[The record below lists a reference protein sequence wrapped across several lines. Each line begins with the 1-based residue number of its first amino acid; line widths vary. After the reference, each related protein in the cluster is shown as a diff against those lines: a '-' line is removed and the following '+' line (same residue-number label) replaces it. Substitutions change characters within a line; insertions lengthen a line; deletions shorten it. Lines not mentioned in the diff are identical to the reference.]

1 MAPVTQ
7 VRRHRATRL
16 GLAAA
21 VLSNVRN
28 PSFTRHHLCRMT
40 AQADWMCL
48 LCNTADG
55 RPPHGNK
62 TMMIVPMDTPGVT
75 VSPRFD
81 KLGMRASDTCQVKP
95 PQQQLG
101 MRASDTWQVG
111 NPQQQQV
118 RATGLARAADPHNVL
133 LCRAS
138 THATPAT
145 PNQSHTHT
153 HVMATPTRGR

>member
-7 VRRHRATRL
+7 ARRHRATRL

-21 VLSNVRN
+21 VLSNVVRN

-62 TMMIVPMDTPGVT
+62 TMIVLPMDTPGVS

-95 PQQQLG
+95 QQQQLG
-101 MRASDTWQVG
+101 MRAGDTCRVE
-111 NPQQQQV
+111 NPQQQV
-118 RATGLARAADPHNVL
+118 RTTRPHEPQTHTVFCCVAHSHMPRPQRNQAHT
-133 LCRAS
+133 R
-138 THATPAT
+138 THA
-145 PNQSHTHT
+145 
-153 HVMATPTRGR
+153 MATPTRGR

>member
-1 MAPVTQ
+1 
-7 VRRHRATRL
+7 
-16 GLAAA
+16 
-21 VLSNVRN
+21 
-28 PSFTRHHLCRMT
+28 MT

-101 MRASDTWQVG
+101 MRASDT
-111 NPQQQQV
+111 
-118 RATGLARAADPHNVL
+118 
-133 LCRAS
+133 
-138 THATPAT
+138 
-145 PNQSHTHT
+145 
-153 HVMATPTRGR
+153 